1 MNWIASFR
9 NLPQAQNAD
18 YGFVMRELLEIPA
31 QYSDERR
38 AWLSRQRI
46 SEITQIQIH
55 HDYIGSTPINPKKK
69 AYFYVLDKERQPAS
83 IFSTKAYNTPEEAAD
98 AVKEIL
104 AIMQDFMQGKTI
116 KVVVK
121 PWKSK
126 ANQAA

>member
-1 MNWIASFR
+1 LGCCQCNRDVSGFELSLKSFADSTTHAVHR
-9 NLPQAQNAD
+9 NTAQEFQA
-18 YGFVMRELLEIPA
+18 I
-31 QYSDERR
+31 
-38 AWLSRQRI
+38 
-46 SEITQIQIH
+46 
-55 HDYIGSTPINPKKK
+55 PKKK